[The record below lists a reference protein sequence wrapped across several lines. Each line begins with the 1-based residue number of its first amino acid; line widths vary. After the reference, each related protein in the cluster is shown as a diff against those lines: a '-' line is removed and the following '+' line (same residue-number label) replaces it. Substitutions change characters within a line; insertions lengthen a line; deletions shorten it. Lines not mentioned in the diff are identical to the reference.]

1 MRLRYKGEIVGW
13 QSVELPML
21 EQELELPE
29 FLPCSSRRYPMGI
42 KTKWKHSK
50 LQMIDGIQLYLS
62 GPHTANVRMNCKDH
76 NTSSP
81 YQHHVHQDFT
91 RRFS

>member
-1 MRLRYKGEIVGW
+1 MRLRSKGEIVVW
-13 QSVELPML
+13 LSVELSML
-21 EQELELPE
+21 ELELELSE

-62 GPHTANVRMNCKDH
+62 GPHTASVRMNCKDH
-76 NTSSP
+76 NMSSP
-81 YQHHVHQDFT
+81 PPHHVHQDFT
-91 RRFS
+91 RRF